1 MKPTLISQFENLA
14 ALTNTAAQTKWA
26 RHGEWW
32 YYSDSATGLLMRVPI
47 SDPDDWDLDEHN
59 MQRLRP
65 STHPV
70 FHHNQTEYSEVISQD
85 ISRDGNYT
93 CSATRSPSD
102 DIIRL
107 DVREAKSQRIV
118 FSKSL
123 RGWMLDRIYLSKNGE
138 GIYFTCP
145 SSSHHSKS
153 LWAIIADSRKAQH
166 PICLFAGHSGDNLS
180 VSRTTSQRFL
190 KVIHTSSSRRV
201 FTLIDLDT
209 TQIHSGIEVATGLA
223 SKHYTFEHLECEG
236 IDFAFLIDYISEG
249 QVDIRRAATT
259 SLIGTAIDNTG
270 QYFARNAGLANKI
283 ELRGLNSMSQYGI
296 AHPRTLKGITN
307 FSAPNTQ
314 RLWYGTAYD
323 SLIGFSADID
333 TGVIDNVLS
342 K

>member
-65 STHPV
+65 SAHPV

-236 IDFAFLIDYISEG
+236 IGVPYI
-249 QVDIRRAATT
+249 
-259 SLIGTAIDNTG
+259 
-270 QYFARNAGLANKI
+270 Y
-283 ELRGLNSMSQYGI
+283 
-296 AHPRTLKGITN
+296 
-307 FSAPNTQ
+307 
-314 RLWYGTAYD
+314 
-323 SLIGFSADID
+323 
-333 TGVIDNVLS
+333 
-342 K
+342 